1 MDLLIAEPIEAPVL
15 QWLESR
21 HRVQYAPELAH
32 DARALRQSLFNV
44 RAALLPSTV
53 RVDEQLL
60 AFAPVLSVVARV
72 GVGLENLDVEACV
85 RAGVE
90 VVRGAGATAAA
101 EAEFL
106 LGAVL
111 ALLRGIDPHLPR
123 PPVPRELAGATVGL
137 IGLAPASRPLSAML
151 SGFGSRLV
159 GYDPSVH
166 ASDQL
171 WGRWR
176 VEPLPLQ
183 ELLQSADAV
192 CVQLPW
198 YSRYQGLIGERHLG
212 HCKPQQLI
220 VSTSHAALFELEALA
235 QALRSGRVAAAWLD
249 SIDLGLFEPGR
260 PLCGVPN
267 LVTTARLAGRTVEAR
282 ERAVW
287 TVAQQLDEL
296 LSQTTPGPRER
307 RGGGP
312 VSGPMPFE
320 GAAGAAAEPLPV
332 PEARELRASV
342 DEPPTDAP
350 AASGPAPGSR

>member
-1 MDLLIAEPIEAPVL
+1 MDLLIAESIEAPVL
-15 QWLESR
+15 QWLEAR
-21 HRVQYAPELAH
+21 HRVLYTPELAH
-32 DARALRQSLFNV
+32 DPRTLRQSLFNV
-44 RAALLPSTV
+44 RAALLPNTI

-60 AFAPVLSVVARV
+60 AFAPLLSTVARI
-72 GVGLENLDVEACV
+72 GVGLENLDMEACV
-85 RAGVE
+85 RAGVK

-111 ALLRGIDPHLPR
+111 ALLRGVDPHLPR
-123 PPVPRELAGATVGL
+123 PSVPRELAGATVGL
-137 IGLAPASRPLSAML
+137 VGLAPASRPLSAML

-166 ASDQL
+166 ASDRL

-176 VEPLPLQ
+176 VEALPLQ

-198 YSRYQGLIGERHLG
+198 YSRYQGLIGERHLAY
-212 HCKPQQLI
+212 CKPQQLI
-220 VSTSHAALFELEALA
+220 VSTSHAGLFDLEALA
-235 QALRSGRVAAAWLD
+235 QALRSGRVAATWLD

-267 LVTTARLAGRTVEAR
+267 LVTTPRLAGRTVEAR

-287 TVAQQLDEL
+287 AVAQQLDEL
-296 LSQTTPGPRER
+296 LSLSTHGPRER
-307 RGGGP
+307 CGGGP
-312 VSGPMPFE
+312 VSGAMPLE
-320 GAAGAAAEPLPV
+320 GSTDAVPV
-332 PEARELRASV
+332 PQTRESRAGIEAL
-342 DEPPTDAP
+342 PTGVP
-350 AASGPAPGSR
+350 VVSGPAPGLH